1 MVIRVEQCAIFEAIH
16 SMMPGNPQFNLFHQ
30 FKIGQEMC
38 LTPKDPMA
46 ARITGSLYGT
56 KIENIDVG
64 ECSPIKCEAS
74 APP

>member
-1 MVIRVEQCAIFEAIH
+1 
-16 SMMPGNPQFNLFHQ
+16 
-30 FKIGQEMC
+30 
-38 LTPKDPMA
+38 MA
-46 ARITGSLYGT
+46 ARITASLYGT